1 MEVSVIIP
9 IYNAEKTIEQT
20 IKSIKS
26 HYEHEIIC
34 INDGSKD
41 NSADVISKINN
52 PNIVLVN
59 RENKGAAATRNEG
72 ISIAKGKY
80 IMFCDADDKLGE
92 GIIDKMV
99 DAIKRND
106 TDIVVG
112 KVSHLIGDQIRPIQ
126 TYNDLKAV
134 DRTTLNLTPEVTQSI
149 GPYGKLY
156 KYDVLE
162 NIRFDEDITFCE
174 EHTFNLKAWSKSHI
188 TIIDDSAYLYNIG
201 VEDSIVATSYKNIE
215 KYLNDATE
223 VRKRTMNI
231 LSDLKEK
238 VSNYYSYR
246 MDYLIIYFLIRN
258 NFMKVENLNHV
269 IDPAIKYLRVVQ
281 QLETNSVK
289 DLKELVLI
297 IAANYNFER
306 FKEVASNLD
315 MQIDK
320 KAYRSYKFKL
330 LKLRT
335 KMNLR
340 NIRNKSKKISH

>member
-92 GIIDKMV
+92 DIIDKMV

-156 KYDVLE
+156 KHEVLE

-188 TIIDDSAYLYNIG
+188 TILDDSAYLYNIG

-223 VRKRTMNI
+223 VRKRTMDI

-269 IDPAIKYLRVVQ
+269 IEPAIKYLQVVQ

-289 DLKELVLI
+289 DLKDLVLT

-306 FKEVASNLD
+306 FKVVASNLD

-320 KAYRSYKFKL
+320 KAYRSYKFKQ
-330 LKLRT
+330 LKLKT

>member
-99 DAIKRND
+99 EAIKRND

-156 KYDVLE
+156 KHEVLE

-174 EHTFNLKAWSKSHI
+174 EHTFNLKAWSKSRI
-188 TIIDDSAYLYNIG
+188 TILDDSAYLYNIG

-223 VRKRTMNI
+223 VRKRTMDI

-246 MDYLIIYFLIRN
+246 
-258 NFMKVENLNHV
+258 
-269 IDPAIKYLRVVQ
+269 
-281 QLETNSVK
+281 
-289 DLKELVLI
+289 
-297 IAANYNFER
+297 
-306 FKEVASNLD
+306 
-315 MQIDK
+315 
-320 KAYRSYKFKL
+320 
-330 LKLRT
+330 
-335 KMNLR
+335 
-340 NIRNKSKKISH
+340 

>member
-9 IYNAEKTIEQT
+9 IYNAEKTIEET
-20 IKSIKS
+20 IHSIKS
-26 HYEHEIIC
+26 NYEHEIIC

-41 NSADVISKINN
+41 KSADVISKIDN

-80 IMFCDADDKLGE
+80 IMFCDADDKLGD

-99 DAIKRND
+99 DAIKENN

-112 KVSHLIGDQIRPIQ
+112 KVLHLIGEEVRPIK
-126 TYNDLKAV
+126 TYNELSAIEH
-134 DRTTLNLTPEVTQSI
+134 TSLNRTPEITQSI

-156 KYDVLE
+156 KNEIIKD
-162 NIRFDEDITFCE
+162 IRFDEDITFCE
-174 EHTFNLKAWSKSHI
+174 EHTFNLKAWTKSKI
-188 TIIDDSAYLYNIG
+188 TIIDDQAYLYNIG
-201 VEDSIVATSYKNIE
+201 IEDSIVATSYKHIE

-223 VRKRTMNI
+223 VRKRTLDI
-231 LSDLKEK
+231 LSGLKEK

-258 NFMKVENLNHV
+258 NFMKVDNLDHLLG
-269 IDPAIKYLRVVQ
+269 PAVNYLNVV
-281 QLETNSVK
+281 ETIETDSVH
-289 DLKELVLI
+289 DLKELVLTI
-297 IAANYNFER
+297 STGAHYN
-306 FKEVASNLD
+306 KYVEVSKGLKVD
-315 MQIDK
+315 FDK
-320 KAYRSYKFKL
+320 KTYRNYQMKL
-330 LKLRT
+330 LKLKT

-340 NIRNKSKKISH
+340 NIRNKSKKIAH